1 MAKIVEYKLKKQ
13 VWPDIDADVAAGLLG
28 LQQPQPA
35 PTNALV
41 GAEYVVQQLQSH
53 DNNSG
58 SGSIEVEC
66 H

>member
-13 VWPDIDADVAAGLLG
+13 VRPDIDADVAAGLLG

-41 GAEYVVQQLQSH
+41 TRQQQWLRVHRGQVSLKASQADH
-53 DNNSG
+53 H
-58 SGSIEVEC
+58 E
-66 H
+66 